1 MARKEA
7 RPEVREGMA
16 ILDKNLK
23 KAIADMHIE
32 LSHEILH
39 GEKWNKKK

>member
-16 ILDKNLK
+16 ILDKNWK
-23 KAIADMHIE
+23 KAIADIK
-32 LSHEILH
+32 LSLEILH
-39 GEKWNKKK
+39 GEKWDKKK